1 MHRFCPIT
9 RIAGGAAS
17 RLALVASLVA
27 ALLAAGC
34 DSGPPD
40 VAPSPGLGDPY
51 PAPFNDPQI
60 SVLSPELRP
69 WIAFHPAII
78 TRDRRPPR
86 PMQVEVPVRN
96 VTDRQYVLDYRF
108 IFYDESGREQEP
120 VMGWALQALDPK
132 QVVRLKAGALDAEAR
147 DYRLEVR
154 WAR

>member
-1 MHRFCPIT
+1 MKRSHQIA
-9 RIAGGAAS
+9 RIASGAAAM
-17 RLALVASLVA
+17 LALVASLVT
-27 ALLAAGC
+27 AGC
-34 DSGPPD
+34 ESGPPD

-78 TRDRRPPR
+78 TRDPRR

-108 IFYDESGREQEP
+108 VFYDEDGREQEP

-132 QVVRLKAGALDAEAR
+132 QVARLKAGALDAEAR